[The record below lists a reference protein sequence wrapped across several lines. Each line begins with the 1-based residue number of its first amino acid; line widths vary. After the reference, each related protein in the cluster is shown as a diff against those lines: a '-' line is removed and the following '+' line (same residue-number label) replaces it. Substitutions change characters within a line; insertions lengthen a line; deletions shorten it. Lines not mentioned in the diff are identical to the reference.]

1 VYVSKYSEDLA
12 SDSRQAAQEAI
23 NERTKALENHGLT
36 FDYLAKKLKRELNA
50 KKTITQKVKGTPGN
64 EMPGGYRRIVTTGLI
79 EYVKGEDGP
88 EKEYSDGDS
97 LIQWDETA
105 WDIRQRA
112 RIDAHKL
119 RGDYPAEKR
128 EHTHSITG
136 SLIDDLMAAKEKA
149 HGGK

>member
-1 VYVSKYSEDLA
+1 MYVSEYFKDIA
-12 SDSRQAAQEAI
+12 NDSRQAAQEAI
-23 NERTKALENHGLT
+23 NERTKALEKQGLT

-105 WDIRQRA
+105 WDVRQRA

-119 RGDYPAEKR
+119 RGDYPADKR

>member
-1 VYVSKYSEDLA
+1 MNTAEQRESA
-12 SDSRQAAQEAI
+12 ANQGAQEAI
-23 NERTKALENHGLT
+23 NERTKALEKQGLT

-50 KKTITQKVKGTPGN
+50 KETKFFQKDGFVK
-64 EMPGGYRRIVTTGLI
+64 EQHDV
-79 EYVKGEDGP
+79 V
-88 EKEYSDGDS
+88 
-97 LIQWDETA
+97 A

-119 RGDYPAEKR
+119 RGDYPADKR

-149 HGGK
+149 HGVK

>member
-1 VYVSKYSEDLA
+1 MLVCFIGICHYHIVNTAEQRESA
-12 SDSRQAAQEAI
+12 ANQGAQEAI
-23 NERTKALENHGLT
+23 NERTKALEKQGLT

-50 KKTITQKVKGTPGN
+50 KETKFFQKDGFV
-64 EMPGGYRRIVTTGLI
+64 I
-79 EYVKGEDGP
+79 EQHDVV
-88 EKEYSDGDS
+88 
-97 LIQWDETA
+97 A
-105 WDIRQRA
+105 WDVRQRA

-119 RGDYPAEKR
+119 RGDYPADKR

>member
-1 VYVSKYSEDLA
+1 MNTAERESA
-12 SDSRQAAQEAI
+12 ANQGAQEALH
-23 NERTKALENHGLT
+23 ERTEVLENHGLT

-50 KKTITQKVKGTPGN
+50 KETKFFQKDGSV
-64 EMPGGYRRIVTTGLI
+64 I
-79 EYVKGEDGP
+79 EQHDVV
-88 EKEYSDGDS
+88 
-97 LIQWDETA
+97 A

-119 RGDYPAEKR
+119 RGDYPADKR

>member
-1 VYVSKYSEDLA
+1 MYVSKYSEDLA

-23 NERTKALENHGLT
+23 NERTKALEKQGLT

-50 KKTITQKVKGTPGN
+50 KETKFFQKDGFVK
-64 EMPGGYRRIVTTGLI
+64 EQHDV
-79 EYVKGEDGP
+79 V
-88 EKEYSDGDS
+88 
-97 LIQWDETA
+97 A

-128 EHTHSITG
+128 EITG
-136 SLIDDLMAAKEKA
+136 KNGGPIEHEHTIHKELA
-149 HGGK
+149 ERLEDME

>member
-23 NERTKALENHGLT
+23 NERTKALEKQGLT

-50 KKTITQKVKGTPGN
+50 KETKFFQKDGFV
-64 EMPGGYRRIVTTGLI
+64 I
-79 EYVKGEDGP
+79 EQHDVV
-88 EKEYSDGDS
+88 
-97 LIQWDETA
+97 A
-105 WDIRQRA
+105 WDVRQRA

>member
-1 VYVSKYSEDLA
+1 MYVSEYFKDIA

-50 KKTITQKVKGTPGN
+50 KETKFFQKDGFVK
-64 EMPGGYRRIVTTGLI
+64 EQHDV
-79 EYVKGEDGP
+79 V
-88 EKEYSDGDS
+88 
-97 LIQWDETA
+97 A
-105 WDIRQRA
+105 WDVRQRA

-128 EHTHSITG
+128 AHTHSITG

-149 HGGK
+149 HGVK

>member
-1 VYVSKYSEDLA
+1 NVYVSKYSEDLA

-50 KKTITQKVKGTPGN
+50 KETKFFQKDGFV
-64 EMPGGYRRIVTTGLI
+64 I
-79 EYVKGEDGP
+79 EQHDVV
-88 EKEYSDGDS
+88 
-97 LIQWDETA
+97 A
-105 WDIRQRA
+105 WDVRQRA

-128 EHTHSITG
+128 EHTHS
-136 SLIDDLMAAKEKA
+136 
-149 HGGK
+149 

>member
-1 VYVSKYSEDLA
+1 MLVCFIGICHYHIVNTAEQRESA
-12 SDSRQAAQEAI
+12 ANQAAQEAL
-23 NERTKALENHGLT
+23 NERTKVLENHGLT

-50 KKTITQKVKGTPGN
+50 KETKFFQKDGFV
-64 EMPGGYRRIVTTGLI
+64 I
-79 EYVKGEDGP
+79 EQHDVV
-88 EKEYSDGDS
+88 
-97 LIQWDETA
+97 A
-105 WDIRQRA
+105 WDVRQRA

-119 RGDYPAEKR
+119 RGDYPADKR

>member
-1 VYVSKYSEDLA
+1 MSERSESLA
-12 SDSRQAAQEAI
+12 NDSRQAAQEAI
-23 NERTKALENHGLT
+23 DERTKALENHGLT

-50 KKTITQKVKGTPGN
+50 KETKFFQKDGFV
-64 EMPGGYRRIVTTGLI
+64 I
-79 EYVKGEDGP
+79 EQHDVV
-88 EKEYSDGDS
+88 
-97 LIQWDETA
+97 A
-105 WDIRQRA
+105 WDVRQRA

-128 EHTHSITG
+128 EHTHSVTG

>member
-1 VYVSKYSEDLA
+1 MYVSKYSEDLA

-50 KKTITQKVKGTPGN
+50 KKTITQKVKGSPGN
-64 EMPGGYRRIVTTGLI
+64 EMPDGYRRIVTTGLI

>member
-1 VYVSKYSEDLA
+1 MNTAEQRESA
-12 SDSRQAAQEAI
+12 ANQGAQEAL
-23 NERTKALENHGLT
+23 NERTTALEKQGLT

-50 KKTITQKVKGTPGN
+50 KETKFFQKDGFVK
-64 EMPGGYRRIVTTGLI
+64 EQHDV
-79 EYVKGEDGP
+79 V
-88 EKEYSDGDS
+88 
-97 LIQWDETA
+97 A
-105 WDIRQRA
+105 WDVRQRA

-149 HGGK
+149 HGVK

>member
-1 VYVSKYSEDLA
+1 MYVSKYSEDLA
-12 SDSRQAAQEAI
+12 NDSRQAAQEAI
-23 NERTKALENHGLT
+23 DERLKALEKQGLT

-50 KKTITQKVKGTPGN
+50 KKTITQKVKGSPGN
-64 EMPGGYRRIVTTGLI
+64 EMPDGYRRIVTTGLI

-105 WDIRQRA
+105 WDVRQRA

-119 RGDYPAEKR
+119 RGDYPADKR

-136 SLIDDLMAAKEKA
+136 SLIDDLIAAKEKA
-149 HGGK
+149 HGVK

>member
-1 VYVSKYSEDLA
+1 MYVSKYSEDLA